1 MNLSHIRYPARL
13 HRKALYATLMAT
25 CLLITSCGLLPWETA
40 ENTPKAAPAT
50 IGGINHRANEQH
62 WQSYNVAAI
71 DEKQVSAALVSKLLN
86 NGKIEVSAGMHKV
99 VVAGRFDLPESQCPC
114 EAYAEFE
121 MEFEAGAD
129 YVVVGKFIGER
140 LRLWIANTETK
151 KPVVPHADVK
161 WRKAL

>member
-1 MNLSHIRYPARL
+1 MNLSA
-13 HRKALYATLMAT
+13 
-25 CLLITSCGLLPWETA
+25 CSLIDWNTDAA
-40 ENTPKAAPAT
+40 EAPVVPAT
-50 IGGINHRANEQH
+50 IGGINYRKNEH
-62 WQSYNVAAI
+62 IWQSYSVAAI
-71 DEKQVSAALVSKLLN
+71 DEKQVSSALVSKLLN
-86 NGKIEVSAGMHKV
+86 NGKIDVEPGVHKV

-121 MEFEAGAD
+121 MTFEPGAD

-140 LRLWIANTETK
+140 LRLWVANTADK